1 MHRCLLRVAA
11 PARRSHVRCFAK
23 EAAAPS
29 PSPSPAPAPA
39 PASSDSSS
47 SKSSSSSDRLHSTDI
62 AFKPTEDGWG
72 YSPRY
77 SNNYDNIFGNK
88 KKKAAAPA
96 PAASEPAPAPAE
108 AQMDARDL
116 IALKRILRENS
127 TSSALAD
134 ALRAE
139 GWVKG

>member
-39 PASSDSSS
+39 PSSDSSS

-77 SNNYDNIFGNK
+77 SNNYDAIFGNK
-88 KKKAAAPA
+88 KKAAAAPA

-116 IALKRILRENS
+116 IALKRILREHS